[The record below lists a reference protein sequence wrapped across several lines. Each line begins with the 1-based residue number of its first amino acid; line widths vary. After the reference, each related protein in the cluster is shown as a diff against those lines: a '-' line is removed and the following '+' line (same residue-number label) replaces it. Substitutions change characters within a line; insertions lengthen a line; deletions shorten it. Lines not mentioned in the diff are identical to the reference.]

1 MRFGFGG
8 YFGVIYAFGP
18 YRLDTGRLE
27 LCCGEKAI
35 PVEPQVFEV
44 LRCLVENSDRVV
56 SKEEL
61 IDRVWEGRFIADATL
76 SARISSVRR
85 AVGDSGRDQAVIRT
99 IAKRG
104 FRFVADVDIE
114 PATLIE
120 PTGNENGHARQSGAD
135 PSTPAASKRS
145 GSADHSLVVREFEV
159 DGDESVHFL
168 AKGLRVYLHNSF
180 THHAAIEVIRESR
193 QSRDSA
199 DFALEGSIRGH
210 GGNLRLTFSLIQR
223 AGNSQIWSERFDPS
237 SDDLFELEEVIGR
250 AVSAA
255 IRVKLKD
262 VEFERLKHGSDEEL
276 SVSDLLSKGAAYF
289 VQGPGNNDVIEAA
302 LRLAVAREPDN
313 SMALAMLSFCL
324 CRGYEYS
331 PLVLPATSK
340 QEITDLAVRAVELN
354 AESYF
359 AHLIAAIAAQ
369 DVLGDFKRGLRH
381 AHAAL
386 EINPDLLGAHGMVG
400 IAECHLGDPNNG
412 IATLQQILDTGRED
426 PHRFRHQRELAIAHF
441 VAGDLDRATDVIC
454 QLVESE
460 PQMGRNRLVQAALL
474 WLRGDRDEAA
484 AAGRHLRDRCSG
496 LTSSTKRPV
505 WIGQSTAAE
514 QFETALSAIGL

>member
-1 MRFGFGG
+1 M
-8 YFGVIYAFGP
+8 IYAFGP
-18 YRLDTGRLE
+18 YRLDTDRLE
-27 LCCGEKAI
+27 LRCGENAV

-44 LRCLVENSDRVV
+44 LRCLVENLDRVV

-61 IDRVWEGRFIADATL
+61 IDRVWDGRIIADATL
-76 SARISSVRR
+76 SARISSARH
-85 AVGDSGRDQAVIRT
+85 AVGDTGKDQAIIRT

-114 PATLIE
+114 PATLTA
-120 PTGNENGHARQSGAD
+120 PAGNENGHAPPSRAD
-135 PSTPAASKRS
+135 PSIAAASNRS

-159 DGDESVHFL
+159 DGDERTHFL
-168 AKGLRVYLHNSF
+168 ANGLRVYLQNSF
-180 THHAAIEVIRESR
+180 THHAAIEVIRESP

-199 DFALEGSIRGH
+199 EFALEGSIRGRA
-210 GGNLRLTFSLIQR
+210 GNLRLTFSLIQR
-223 AGNSQIWSERFDPS
+223 AGNSQIWSERFDRA

-262 VEFERLKHGSDEEL
+262 VEFERLKKGSDEEL

-289 VQGPGNNDVIEAA
+289 VQGPGQNDVIEPA
-302 LRLAVAREPDN
+302 LRLAVTREPDN

-331 PLVLPATSK
+331 PLALPTTSK
-340 QEITDLAVRAVELN
+340 QEIIDLALRAVELN

-359 AHLIAAIAAQ
+359 AHLIAAIAVQ
-369 DVLGDFKRGLRH
+369 DVLGDFKRALRH

-386 EINPDLLGAHGMVG
+386 ELNPDLLGAHGMVG
-400 IAECHLGDPNNG
+400 IAECHLGDPSSG

-441 VAGDLDRATDVIC
+441 VAGDLDRATEVIW

-474 WLRGDRDEAA
+474 WLRGDRDDAMAA
-484 AAGRHLRDRCSG
+484 ARRLRDRCSD
-496 LTSSTKRPV
+496 LTTSTKRPV
-505 WIGQSTAAE
+505 WIGQTVAAE
-514 QFETALSAIGL
+514 RFEEALSAIGL